1 MHLVERTIPSKII
14 VLDALNRRAPSEL
27 ITRLLK
33 RAEIGYNGELKVDPL
48 WLEMELPETGF
59 LFHNYETPGHQLDTL
74 FVCEYFIFVLE
85 IKNVSGM
92 IWYEEEKYQFL
103 RKKRTGEIESFQSP
117 FQQVDRHGDF
127 VTKVVEC
134 LGLSIPIHK
143 AVVIA
148 EPSTI
153 IGKVSGDIPI
163 FHAIGLRTEVNKL
176 LLKYQ
181 IPFLGEVHVQLLK
194 DELTK
199 LYQRGIYKPQFAI
212 PPIRK
217 GAICNCGN
225 TMRYSHGRFVCDC
238 GVKSKDP
245 LYQGLNDY
253 HFLYSEWITNK
264 SFRNFFYVENE
275 DQVNK
280 LLKRLN
286 FEYRGKTKGRKYQ
299 IPENIWHKDYNGE
312 KITWKKM

>member
-1 MHLVERTIPSKII
+1 MLLVQRKLTSKII
-14 VLDALNRRAPSEL
+14 VLDALNRRTSSEL
-27 ITRLLK
+27 IARLLK

-59 LFHNYETPGHQLDTL
+59 LFHNYETPGHQVDTL
-74 FVCEYFIFVLE
+74 FVCEHFIFILE

-92 IWYEEEKYQFL
+92 IWYEEDKYQFL
-103 RKKRTGEIESFQSP
+103 RRKKSGEIESFQSP
-117 FQQVDRHGDF
+117 FEQVNRNGNF
-127 VTKVVEC
+127 VGKVVER
-134 LGLSIPIHK
+134 LGVTIPIHK

-176 LLKYQ
+176 LLKY
-181 IPFLGEVHVQLLK
+181 PTPSLGEVHIQLLK

-199 LYQRGIYKPQFAI
+199 LYKQSVYQPRFSI

-217 GAICNCGN
+217 GALCTCGN
-225 TMRYSHGRFVCDC
+225 TMRYKHGNFICDC
-238 GVKSKDP
+238 GIKSKDP

-264 SFRNFFYVENE
+264 SFRDFFYVEND

-280 LLKRLN
+280 LFKRLN
-286 FEYRGKTKGRKYQ
+286 FEYKGKTKSRKYL
-299 IPENIWHKDYNGE
+299 IPDTIWHKDYSG
-312 KITWKKM
+312 KMITWKNL